1 MRALIASKG
10 NAWTAVLLGV
20 CLLIMFGAGSIYAKK
35 TQDIKENLRVPD
47 SNNVQIINTHSG
59 ATVIGRIVEID
70 SLKVDFVTDMGKL
83 AIAISDISSIQE
95 IPEKDLKDGKYWFPN
110 PNATRLFF
118 APTGRMQAKGHGY
131 FADYYVIAPMAAYGI
146 TDWLGIGGGFS
157 FVPFIQIYKQALY
170 LMPRVG
176 FIQGDRFA
184 WCGGVLGVKLPS
196 FEDDYVIGAG
206 IAYTTATYGTLDA
219 SVTAGTGYGFTVESE
234 RDSVT
239 GEWAFEYSGMDLPM
253 FMIGGEWR
261 CARRV
266 SLVSENWIIPDIE
279 EGLPILF
286 SYGAR
291 LFGEQISVDLGFIV
305 PLPAIEEDIPI
316 FPGIPYVDFVYNF

>member
-1 MRALIASKG
+1 MKTLVKPKGGGVKSWLIPIA
-10 NAWTAVLLGV
+10 
-20 CLLIMFGAGSIYAKK
+20 LLICLSSVYARQS
-35 TQDIKENLRVPD
+35 QDSPDNLRIPD
-47 SNNVQIINTHSG
+47 TDNVQIIQTSTG

-70 SLKVDFVTDMGKL
+70 SLEVDFETYMGTL
-83 AIAISDISSIQE
+83 RIPISDISSIEE
-95 IPEKDLKDGKYWFPN
+95 IPKDALKDGKYWFPN

-131 FADYYVIAPMAAYGI
+131 FADYYVLVPMAAYGV
-146 TDWLGIGGGFS
+146 TDWFGIGGGFS
-157 FVPFIQIYKQALY
+157 LVPFIEFYKQALY
-170 LMPRVG
+170 IMPRVG
-176 FIQGDRFA
+176 IIQREKFA

-196 FEDDYVIGAG
+196 FEDDYIIGAG

-219 SVTAGTGYGFTVESE
+219 SVTVGTGYGFTTESE

-253 FMIGGEWR
+253 FMVGGEWR
-261 CARRV
+261 FARRV
-266 SLVSENWIIPDIE
+266 SLVSENWIIPEIE
-279 EGLPILF
+279 EGIPVLF

-291 LFGEQISVDLGFIV
+291 LFGEQISVDIGFIV

>member
-1 MRALIASKG
+1 MKPLVKPKRDGVKSWLIPIA
-10 NAWTAVLLGV
+10 
-20 CLLIMFGAGSIYAKK
+20 LLICLSGVYARQS
-35 TQDIKENLRVPD
+35 QDSPDNLRIPD
-47 SNNVQIINTHSG
+47 TNNVQIIETNTG
-59 ATVIGRIVEID
+59 ATVIGRIVEVD
-70 SLKVDFVTDMGKL
+70 SLKVSFETYMGTL
-83 AIAISDISSIQE
+83 TIPVADISSIQE
-95 IPEKDLKDGKYWFPN
+95 IPKKDLKEGKYWFPN

-131 FADYYVIAPMAAYGI
+131 FADYYVLVPMAAYGV
-146 TDWLGIGGGFS
+146 TDWFGIGGGFS
-157 FVPFIQIYKQALY
+157 LVPFIELYKQAVY
-170 LMPRVG
+170 LMPRIG

-219 SVTAGTGYGFTVESE
+219 SITAGTGYGFTAESE

-239 GEWAFEYSGMDLPM
+239 GEWAFEYSGMDMPM

-261 CARRV
+261 FARRV
-266 SLVSENWIIPDIE
+266 SLVSENWIIPEIE
-279 EGLPILF
+279 EGIPILF

-291 LFGEQISVDLGFIV
+291 LFGEQISVDIGFIV
-305 PLPAIEEDIPI
+305 PLPAIEEEIPI